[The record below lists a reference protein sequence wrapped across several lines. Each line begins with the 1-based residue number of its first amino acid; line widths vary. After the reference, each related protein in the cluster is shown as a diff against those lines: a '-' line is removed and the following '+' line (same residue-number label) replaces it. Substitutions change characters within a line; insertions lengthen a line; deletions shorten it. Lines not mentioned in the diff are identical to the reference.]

1 MFSSRLGLPSAWL
14 IFALPQLRN
23 KVNSCQWVTE
33 FADISG
39 SIAIGLELKV
49 LLAFPEA
56 DWSFLLKV
64 LLMRDAHLSGI
75 ILHHLLKHLPT
86 VDKFPNVCTNS
97 LLRSAECWEKCK
109 GFLCRGECLNLAQ
122 TTFETGLKKLRILQS
137 KI

>member
-14 IFALPQLRN
+14 IFALPQLQS
-23 KVNSCQWVTE
+23 KVSSCQWVAE
-33 FADISG
+33 FADIPG

-56 DWSFLLKV
+56 DWSYLLKV

-75 ILHHLLKHLPT
+75 ILQHLLKHLPLA
-86 VDKFPNVCTNS
+86 DKFPNVCTNS
-97 LLRSAECWEKCK
+97 LLRSSECGEKCQ

-122 TTFETGLKKLRILQS
+122 TTFETGLN
-137 KI
+137 KIQI